1 MKKNNKGFMLLET
14 LIVST
19 VILSTLIFL
28 FVQFSN
34 IKTSYEIS
42 FTHNT
47 IPGIYIAK
55 ELSDLLIETEN
66 NIVLSNKLNENT
78 NGFVLI
84 TTPLYLKNINT
95 TFYNTMI
102 TNMNIK
108 NAIYTNNNLTTFK
121 SYLNSDKI
129 DKNIFT
135 ESFKNFI
142 FKIKT
147 KNTNENNGRLIIMF
161 KDNTFASIVIGG
173 VQ

>member
-34 IKTSYEIS
+34 IKSSYEIS

-47 IPGIYIAK
+47 IPGIYIAR
-55 ELSDLLIETEN
+55 ELSDLLIETGDS
-66 NIVLSNKLNENT
+66 IVLSNELDNSQ
-78 NGFVLI
+78 NGYINI
-84 TTPLYLKNINT
+84 TSSILSINKD
-95 TFYNTMI
+95 FYEEMMTH
-102 TNMNIK
+102 MNIK
-108 NAIYTNNNLTTFK
+108 DIIYTDNNLTTLK
-121 SYLNSDKI
+121 THLNSENI

-142 FKIKT
+142 FKL
-147 KNTNENNGRLIIMF
+147 KNKETNKKMGRLIIKF
-161 KDNTFASIVIGG
+161 NDNTFASIVIGG